1 MIVIE
6 NGILKGCKGRIG
18 KYVVYECRG
27 KTCIRRV
34 PDKEKILLT
43 PEMLEQQERMA
54 GVAELYQAM
63 KVAGLLPAWQEA
75 TRGTRWTGY
84 NLFVKLNQRAVKGTR
99 QVGRF
104 EEVLLS
110 VGELENPLRIEVRR
124 MDAEQV
130 EVTWQEEVELPRG
143 CREDDR
149 LRAVLLREGEE
160 GLEMA
165 IPEIGDWQRKH
176 CRAVI
181 RLPTKEGK
189 VFEHLFCYF
198 CSADGKRF
206 SRSRHFY
213 INI

>member
-1 MIVIE
+1 MIVSE
-6 NGILKGCKGRIG
+6 NGLLKGCKGRIG
-18 KYVVYECRG
+18 KYVIYECRG

-34 PDKEKILLT
+34 PGKEKILLT
-43 PEMLEQQERMA
+43 PEMLKQQERMA
-54 GVAELYQAM
+54 GVAALYQAV
-63 KVAGLLPAWQEA
+63 KSAGVLPGWKDAAREMQ
-75 TRGTRWTGY
+75 WTGY
-84 NLFVKLNQRAVKGTR
+84 NLFVKLNQRVFGGTGK
-99 QVGRF
+99 VGRF
-104 EEVLLS
+104 EELTLT
-110 VGELENPLRIEVRR
+110 VGDLENPSRLEVRR

-143 CREDDR
+143 CRGDDR

-189 VFEHLFCYF
+189 SYEHLFCYF

-206 SRSRHFY
+206 SRSRYFY
-213 INI
+213 MNI

>member
-1 MIVIE
+1 MSIVKK
-6 NGILKGCKGRIG
+6 GILKGCKGRIG
-18 KYVVYECRG
+18 GYVIYEYRG
-27 KTCIRRV
+27 QTCIRKL
-34 PDKEKILLT
+34 PDKERIKLT
-43 PEMLEQQERMA
+43 PEMVEQQGRVA
-54 GVAELYQAM
+54 GTAALYQAM
-63 KVAGLLPAWQEA
+63 KAAGLLPAWQEA

-84 NLFVKLNQRAVKGTR
+84 NLFVKLNQRAVKGTGK
-99 QVGRF
+99 VGRF

-110 VGELENPLRIEVRR
+110 VGELENPSRMEVRR

-160 GLEMA
+160 GPEMA

-189 VFEHLFCYF
+189 SYEHLFCYF

-206 SRSRHFY
+206 SRSRYFY
-213 INI
+213 ISI